1 MPANI
6 IHRIKRLFIKKNRL
20 YIFIREITGNPPN
33 NIEYYELAFVHKS
46 ASVYHGKGFSV
57 NNERLEFLGD
67 SILDAIIA
75 DYLFEKFPNENEGFL
90 TNLRSRLVNRQS
102 LNELAAKI
110 GLDKHIVAHTD
121 KSGLAPSV
129 LGNALEAF
137 IGAVF
142 LDIGYNKTRRFIIT
156 RLVEPN
162 IDLKRLGETDTNFKG
177 RIIDWAQKQKKEI
190 EFICTEESSTNKSG
204 KIFNAKLIVG
214 GEEIGCGQ
222 AESKKE
228 AEQKAAEYALIKGIK
243 KVE

>member
-1 MPANI
+1 MPFNI
-6 IHRIKRLFIKKNRL
+6 FHRINGLFVKKNRF
-20 YIFIREITGNPPN
+20 YYFVREITGISPN

-75 DYLFEKFPNENEGFL
+75 DYLFEKFSNENEGFL

-110 GLDKHIVAHTD
+110 GLDKHIKAHID

-142 LDIGYNKTRRFIIT
+142 LDLGYVKTRKFIIY
-156 RLVEPN
+156 RLIEPH
-162 IDLKRLGETDTNFKG
+162 IDLKKLGETDTNFKG
-177 RIIDWAQKQKKEI
+177 RVIDWAQKQKKEI
-190 EFICTEESSTNKSG
+190 EFICTEEVSATKSG
-204 KIFNAKLIVG
+204 KIFIAKLIVDG
-214 GEEIGCGQ
+214 NEIGNGQ

-228 AEQKAAEYALIKGIK
+228 AEQRAAEFALQKVK
-243 KVE
+243 KK